1 MHENARRQNKI
12 NDSSLV
18 SSILDQNGSIL
29 ILSAL
34 LQEIPPVRSQLLR
47 ASPSEDPVPHEE
59 YGDVGMLA
67 GELHVHRLAL
77 FFVPPRSMYA
87 TW

>member
-1 MHENARRQNKI
+1 MHENARRQNKV
-12 NDSSLV
+12 NDSSLI

-29 ILSAL
+29 IPSAL
-34 LQEIPPVRSQLLR
+34 LQETPPVRSQLLR
-47 ASPSEDPVPHEE
+47 GSPAEDPVPHEE
-59 YGDVGMLA
+59 DGDIGMLA

-77 FFVPPRSMYA
+77 FFVPARSMYA